1 MAKKARLNPHQQGQ
15 ATVETLIS
23 MLALLPI
30 FILIPYIGKYIDIK
44 SKAVQASRYAAF
56 ERTVFS
62 DPGASWNSDE
72 NQKLDQ
78 QISRDIN
85 RRILS
90 DPKTGVS
97 SLNNGFV
104 DDNPLWTNYRG
115 DQLLAGRQ
123 VERLSA
129 ALAEGE
135 SPVDRTPLMDAIT
148 GRITLLIDLGLGLN
162 KQSYAQNSVA
172 ITAEFLPDITR
183 VGAAPDLVEA
193 ETRIA
198 FLRTGAVLTD
208 AWSAGSEDVF
218 EDRID
223 GLTAD
228 EIIAIP
234 VALGTFTF
242 GFIPPFLEGIKG
254 QDFGLESESTV
265 VPPEFFAP
273 LQ

>member
-1 MAKKARLNPHQQGQ
+1 MTKTAKSYQQGQ
-15 ATVETLIS
+15 ATIETLIS

-56 ERTVFS
+56 ERTIFS

-72 NQKLDQ
+72 NQSLDQ

-129 ALAEGE
+129 ALTENE
-135 SPVDRTPLMDAIT
+135 SPVSRTPLLDTIS
-148 GRITLLIDLGLGLN
+148 GRINLLFDLGLGLN

-183 VGAAPDLVEA
+183 VGAAPDIVEA
-193 ETRIA
+193 DTGIA
-198 FLRTGAVLTD
+198 FLRTGAILTD

-234 VALGTFTF
+234 VTLGTFTF